1 MGASMVRVPLRASA
15 PAAGNSF
22 RMWLSG
28 YKSWDGDAVDE
39 SLWREIGGVWAGWR
53 HGFADFVRSI
63 AFLGN
68 LFGRNWADHRGEIRV
83 G

>member
-1 MGASMVRVPLRASA
+1 MGWCRKERRLGRRQFFQDVA
-15 PAAGNSF
+15 F
-22 RMWLSG
+22 RLQ
-28 YKSWDGDAVDE
+28 SWDGDAVDE